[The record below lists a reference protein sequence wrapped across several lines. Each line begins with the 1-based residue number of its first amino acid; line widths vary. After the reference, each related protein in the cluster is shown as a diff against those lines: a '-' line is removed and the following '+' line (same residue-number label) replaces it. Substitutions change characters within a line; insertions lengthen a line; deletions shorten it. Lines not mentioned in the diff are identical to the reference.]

1 MEHILENF
9 KEEYDSI
16 IQRRIYHNEVVR
28 SANNP
33 ILFVFLGDGV
43 KEAYEYIESS
53 IRHKWDNGESI
64 AFINITANNV
74 EHKDDSFN
82 FQFDFKDKKSLRKN
96 IWEKFYSDRKEL
108 ENLNKKIKML
118 RDKILS
124 SGNLFNSFENISI
137 SVVTASDDPL
147 SILVPEVTL
156 LIRKKML
163 EVFKTGTLD
172 LYVLVKEKNMEDEFF
187 SRALSVSFFR
197 EIEYMQSEGF
207 KFDEKIDVYGEDREL
222 SVNFS
227 GAVFY
232 MTYVLEEKNEKGI
245 IPENSMVN
253 NYEIIAYLNLIKNRS
268 VSIDSF
274 ANTENQHY
282 DNARFKANILRED
295 SLNRYVTA
303 GLSKVKR
310 PGGAICITVLKAFY
324 ERIVEKLNELS
335 MKKVEFITEILK
347 IDESGLNS
355 KADDILPKHISI
367 MDMKGIMMSPVS
379 KVEGFTLKQIEEKL
393 YGNRCKNFFRENFII
408 PSKNNLEAI
417 NIEAQ
422 IKALVKENITD
433 NTKLGLYCALN
444 WTGEEGDTVKYLR
457 DKIKFIDRIIDN
469 IKNEINSLYESRFI
483 EGFSLKNFFIKGKGI
498 KEAKTKIFKDIYERK
513 LEILRLNISKNIIKQ
528 YENILLKIH
537 GEVSEEAK
545 NLMYIGETIKSYEDS
560 IIKNEDDYA
569 SQNVKVYYKNV
580 VKNILDNLEK
590 SYGEAF
596 YLEGNYI
603 GNLSVLLREGR
614 EKVLE
619 KIILFCNKYIFTE
632 DEFKLSFEEE
642 FNKRANISLSD
653 YNLKVLSREELY
665 RRLYNIL
672 EDNSALKSHIM
683 NYDVKGYQEKYFFG
697 DYSSDFIK
705 YAFDFDRKTRNYKI
719 GYIHE
724 IKSSGI
730 EKLNLMGGFGA
741 KDIIYV
747 KSSIEFYNYCLENE
761 YLLHGI
767 DAGLLPHI
775 V

>member
-1 MEHILENF
+1 MEYILENF

-16 IQRRIYHNEVVR
+16 IQRRIYHNKVVR

-43 KEAYEYIESS
+43 KEAYKYIESS
-53 IRHKWDNGESI
+53 IRHKWDNGEGI
-64 AFINITANNV
+64 AFINITADNV

-96 IWEKFYSDRKEL
+96 IREKFYSDRKEL
-108 ENLNKKIKML
+108 ENLNKKIKIL

-124 SGNLFNSFENISI
+124 SGSLFNSFENISI

-147 SILVPEVTL
+147 NILVPEVTL

-207 KFDEKIDVYGEDREL
+207 RFDEKTDVYGEDREL
-222 SVNFS
+222 SVSFS

-268 VSIDSF
+268 VSIDNF

-303 GLSKVKR
+303 GLSKVRR
-310 PGGAICITVLKAFY
+310 PGGAICITVLKDFY
-324 ERIVEKLNELS
+324 ERIVGKLNELS

-347 IDESGLNS
+347 IDELGLNS
-355 KADDILPKHISI
+355 KVDDILPKHISI

-393 YGNRCKNFFRENFII
+393 YGDRCENFFRENFII

-444 WTGEEGDTVKYLR
+444 WMGEEGPTIKYLR

-483 EGFSLKNFFIKGKGI
+483 EGFSLENFFVKSKGI

-545 NLMYIGETIKSYEDS
+545 NLMCIGETIKSYEDS

-590 SYGEAF
+590 DHGEAF
-596 YLEGNYI
+596 YLEDNYM
-603 GNLSVLLREGR
+603 GNLSVLLREGK
-614 EKVLE
+614 EKVL
-619 KIILFCNKYIFTE
+619 KKMILFCNKYIFTE

-642 FNKRANISLSD
+642 FNKRANVNLSD

-665 RRLYNIL
+665 RKLYNIL